1 MTNLIIIIVFIIVIF
16 MLAVAI
22 IAIISKSD
30 KSDKNISYDN
40 FIKLDSILSEAE
52 FNFYNVLNLALQ
64 NSNFIICPKVRIADF
79 INVKS
84 NKNFTSDLNRIKS
97 KHVDFLICNNRLK
110 PLIAIELDDKS
121 HDKRIER
128 DNFINELY
136 KSVNLNTLRIK
147 NGQTY
152 SVIELRNKL
161 KEII

>member
-1 MTNLIIIIVFIIVIF
+1 